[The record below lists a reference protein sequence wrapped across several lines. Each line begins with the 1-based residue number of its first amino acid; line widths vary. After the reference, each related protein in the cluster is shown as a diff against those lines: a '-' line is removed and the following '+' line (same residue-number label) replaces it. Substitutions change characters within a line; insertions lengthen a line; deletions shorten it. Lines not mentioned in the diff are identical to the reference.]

1 MPQSIGVCRRFGL
14 TFAQTLNST
23 AAEEQAMADSKLNW
37 DFEADVVVIGGG
49 GAGLPAAVKA
59 ADSRALGIVV
69 EANYDEG
76 GPACFNG
83 RKLPL
88 GGWRP
93 TKKQIRTL

>member
-59 ADSRALGIVV
+59 ADGGASVV
-69 EANYDEG
+69 VGGANYDGG
-76 GPACFNG
+76 GPG
-83 RKLPL
+83 IGS
-88 GGWRP
+88 GGKVPRGGG
-93 TKKQIRTL
+93 THAQKKKGI